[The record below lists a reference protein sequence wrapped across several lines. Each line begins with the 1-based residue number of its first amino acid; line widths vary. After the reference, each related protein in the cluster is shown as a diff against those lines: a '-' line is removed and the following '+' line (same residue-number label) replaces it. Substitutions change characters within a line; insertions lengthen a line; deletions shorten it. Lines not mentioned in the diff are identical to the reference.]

1 MRTINSKYEQVEV
14 QTEDINNFYT
24 MFLLSAA
31 DDDKGVNVNF
41 ILRGYM
47 NICEKVIRGYS

>member
-24 MFLLSAA
+24 LFLLSAA